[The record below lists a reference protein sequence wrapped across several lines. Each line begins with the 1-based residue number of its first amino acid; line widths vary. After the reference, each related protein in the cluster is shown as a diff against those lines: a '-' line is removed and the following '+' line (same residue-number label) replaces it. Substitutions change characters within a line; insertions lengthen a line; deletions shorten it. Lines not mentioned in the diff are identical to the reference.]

1 MDDLIEYLHKLASE
15 MLEQANELGAD
26 LDVPPPGW
34 LERAQTALDKLCSTL
49 TRLHEALERPGSP
62 LLELVR
68 RVDGARLSEGFDRVK
83 QFLDEHQGVI
93 QALGVNPERAKRI
106 IEGLKELV
114 TGDGTEN
121 IETPQTIKRRP
132 TNGTEESSSR
142 TVYAEEI
149 FESLAEFS
157 ELVCSLSKA
166 AEFAGDVLTPQ
177 VLKAVA
183 EGTSGVALVVVDV
196 TGAVTV
202 APHDMTGWVL
212 VKAVK
217 STVSGF
223 KMVRKATGVLKDAY
237 HRLVHLRNLAILRGH
252 APPGG
257 FHLRTDDPPPGRK
270 KK

>member
-1 MDDLIEYLHKLASE
+1 MDDLIGYLHKLASE

-34 LERAQTALDKLCSTL
+34 LEKAQTALDKLCSTL
-49 TRLHEALERPGSP
+49 TNLHEALERPSSP

-68 RVDGARLSEGFDRVK
+68 RVDGVRLSEGFDRVK
-83 QFLDEHQGVI
+83 QFLDEHQSAI
-93 QALGVNPERAKRI
+93 QALGVDSERAKRI
-106 IEGLKELV
+106 VEGLKELV

-121 IETPQTIKRRP
+121 IETPQTVKQRP

-142 TVYAEEI
+142 TVYAEEVI
-149 FESLAEFS
+149 ESLAEFRD
-157 ELVCSLSKA
+157 LVCYLSKA

-183 EGTSGVALVVVDV
+183 EGTAGVALIVVDV

-202 APHDMTGWVL
+202 APHDLTGWVL

-223 KMVRKATGVLKDAY
+223 KMAKKATGVLRDAY
-237 HRLVHLRNLAILRGH
+237 DRLVHLRNLANLRRH
-252 APPGG
+252 IPPGG
-257 FHLRTDDPPPGRK
+257 FHLRADDPPP
-270 KK
+270 